1 MILLLASFPMEMMIV
16 LTVAYLVNVP
26 LGVRRYRRLQRL
38 TEASS
43 QAPVG

>member
-16 LTVAYLVNVP
+16 LTLAYLLNVP

-43 QAPVG
+43 TAPAG